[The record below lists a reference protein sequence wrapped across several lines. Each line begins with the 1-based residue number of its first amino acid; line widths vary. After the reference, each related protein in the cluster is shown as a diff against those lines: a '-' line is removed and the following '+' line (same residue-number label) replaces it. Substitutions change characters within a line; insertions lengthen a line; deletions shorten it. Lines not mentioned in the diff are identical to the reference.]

1 MHIWA
6 EDSKQKYESC
16 LMFNQNYEL
25 IKLFPNKDI
34 STIDQGRK
42 DTGHSTILQQN
53 AKNEVCDA
61 LNILVEDG

>member
-1 MHIWA
+1 
-6 EDSKQKYESC
+6 
-16 LMFNQNYEL
+16 MFNQNYEL